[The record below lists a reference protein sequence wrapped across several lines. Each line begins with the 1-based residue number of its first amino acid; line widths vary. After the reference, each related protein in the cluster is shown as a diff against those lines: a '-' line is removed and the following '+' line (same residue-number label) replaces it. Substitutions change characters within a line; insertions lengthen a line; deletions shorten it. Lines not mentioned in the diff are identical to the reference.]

1 MDCDYTT
8 EWVDAS
14 MIIKCN
20 HVAEQ
25 LSEAGSLSNT
35 DICKFI
41 VLISLKVI
49 QSCQCKDG
57 IGLPSLR
64 WLLNI
69 LWKIS
74 LGLIKLEDET
84 LKWKEEAQKAL
95 GWFHGFHPLH
105 TAVLKDRG

>member
-1 MDCDYTT
+1 
-8 EWVDAS
+8 

-20 HVAEQ
+20 HLAEQ

-57 IGLPSLR
+57 IGLPSLP

-95 GWFHGFHPLH
+95 GWFHGFYPLH